1 MNNKLKFT
9 NYNLIIVLAIIAI
22 VGIILSAC
30 STGEGIVTT
39 SEEEFGREL
48 ALNENYDT
56 IRNGARLVLSYDTPS
71 NSFIGFVKNTTD
83 KTLKKVR
90 VEVHLSNGVELG
102 PTTPT
107 DIDPG
112 ESVDVVLKAAD
123 KDFDG
128 WTAHPE
134 VGESGNGEH
143 SEGDSD

>member
-1 MNNKLKFT
+1 
-9 NYNLIIVLAIIAI
+9 
-22 VGIILSAC
+22 
-30 STGEGIVTT
+30 
-39 SEEEFGREL
+39 
-48 ALNENYDT
+48 
-56 IRNGARLVLSYDTPS
+56 
-71 NSFIGFVKNTTD
+71 
-83 KTLKKVR
+83 LKKVR

-134 VGESGNGEH
+134 VGESGNDEHKQGEENESEH
-143 SEGDSD
+143 SEGYSD